1 MSDTELAVKKLI
13 IEALKLED
21 ITPAEIDS
29 DEPLFG
35 SGLGLDSIDALEL
48 GVAIRRQYG
57 IRFETVNDEVKAHFA
72 NVRSLA
78 RFIESQRGG

>member
-1 MSDTELAVKKLI
+1 MQNGLRMSETELAVKKLI

-21 ITPAEIDS
+21 IAAEEIAS

-48 GVAIRRQYG
+48 GVAIRRQ
-57 IRFETVNDEVKAHFA
+57 
-72 NVRSLA
+72 
-78 RFIESQRGG
+78 